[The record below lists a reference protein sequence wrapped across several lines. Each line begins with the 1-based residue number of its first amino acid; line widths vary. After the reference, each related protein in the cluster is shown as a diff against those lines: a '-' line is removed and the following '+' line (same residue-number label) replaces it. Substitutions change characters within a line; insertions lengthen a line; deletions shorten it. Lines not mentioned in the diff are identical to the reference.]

1 MRGWY
6 LDLFYLQWSAAV
18 TDTDPTGE
26 EPGGSGGSLARD
38 VAGTLGTRIIT
49 MAVTAR
55 MLGPESRGIFTL
67 IALFPASVITLAK
80 FGQAQATVY
89 FIRREKED
97 VGQVVANVLYLALAC
112 SLLLVLAIVLF
123 REQLLGTVLKGAS
136 SWSLAVV
143 LPLVPLLLME
153 SYLYAALQATDRF
166 KVYNT
171 RLLAESVITLA
182 AMTVVLVGFEAGL
195 PGALAVVITV
205 RAMMGAWVLWSVNR
219 QTPISRG
226 FDLALFRRMFR
237 YGIKSHVQ
245 IIASHFHFKAD
256 IYMVAYF
263 LNPAQVAFYSIAARL
278 AEHLMYIPQSL
289 GMAMFPRLAGSSER
303 EVHLMTA
310 RACRQV
316 LVISGLAAAVLAV
329 TGRWFITLWYG
340 RDFAPA
346 AAPLPWVCG
355 GIVMMSLY
363 VLLSRNFT
371 SRNKQQ
377 VNIIAAYIA
386 LAGNLGLNFLLI
398 PSQGIVGAAMATTVS
413 YSVAAM
419 LLLVFFLRESGLGLS
434 EVLIIRRSDID
445 SWRRAVAELL
455 RKSGG

>member
-49 MAVTAR
+49 MAVGLFTGMVTAR

-171 RLLAESVITLA
+171 RLLAESTNQILLRTPANLKPIH
-182 AMTVVLVGFEAGL
+182 GL
-195 PGALAVVITV
+195 LKLAVKLQNRGLIT
-205 RAMMGAWVLWSVNR
+205 W
-219 QTPISRG
+219 
-226 FDLALFRRMFR
+226 
-237 YGIKSHVQ
+237 K
-245 IIASHFHFKAD
+245 
-256 IYMVAYF
+256 IY
-263 LNPAQVAFYSIAARL
+263 
-278 AEHLMYIPQSL
+278 
-289 GMAMFPRLAGSSER
+289 SSP
-303 EVHLMTA
+303 T
-310 RACRQV
+310 
-316 LVISGLAAAVLAV
+316 
-329 TGRWFITLWYG
+329 RWKKEFIG
-340 RDFAPA
+340 CVVSKPG
-346 AAPLPWVCG
+346 PW
-355 GIVMMSLY
+355 
-363 VLLSRNFT
+363 
-371 SRNKQQ
+371 
-377 VNIIAAYIA
+377 
-386 LAGNLGLNFLLI
+386 
-398 PSQGIVGAAMATTVS
+398 
-413 YSVAAM
+413 
-419 LLLVFFLRESGLGLS
+419 
-434 EVLIIRRSDID
+434 
-445 SWRRAVAELL
+445 
-455 RKSGG
+455 